1 VSSTTTHSKPVR
13 REVGPSWV
21 VVSRFTTAVHVGLVL
36 ALLLVTTR
44 HVLDLHG
51 GVLADVG
58 LVLVMVAVSLLVS
71 WHKGGRRS

>member
-1 VSSTTTHSKPVR
+1 
-13 REVGPSWV
+13 
-21 VVSRFTTAVHVGLVL
+21 VHVGLVL

-58 LVLVMVAVSLLVS
+58 LVLVMVAGSLLVS